1 MDRRRGGA
9 AQDSG
14 ACGPQAVKARQ
25 APAGRFPALPRFACA
40 ERAIPLTP
48 PSALDGQPPLIAAWL
63 VGLQTQP
70 APQEAPMKPDLYQTV
85 TDKILADLER
95 GVRPWQRPWSAGHA
109 AGRITQPLRANGTPY
124 RGINIIMLWSAA
136 TAAGF
141 TAPIWMTFKQAL
153 EFGGHVRRGEKG
165 SLVVYAD
172 RITRTETDAE
182 TGEESEHAIPF
193 LKSYTVFNVGQ
204 IDDLPERFR
213 LAPAPRLD
221 PVQRIDHA
229 DAFFAATGAD
239 IRTGG
244 NMAAYNLAEDRIAM
258 PAFVLFQDAES
269 YYATLAHEMTH
280 WTCHPTRLNR
290 DLGRQ
295 RWGDAGYAREE
306 LVAELGAAFLSAAL
320 DLASEPREDHAAYLA
335 SWIKVLKED
344 KRAIFTAAA
353 HAQRAADYL
362 RGLQPEPSAVR

>member
-1 MDRRRGGA
+1 
-9 AQDSG
+9 
-14 ACGPQAVKARQ
+14 
-25 APAGRFPALPRFACA
+25 
-40 ERAIPLTP
+40 
-48 PSALDGQPPLIAAWL
+48 
-63 VGLQTQP
+63 
-70 APQEAPMKPDLYQTV
+70 MKPDLYQTV

-109 AGRITQPLRANGTPY
+109 EGRISQPLRANGTPY
-124 RGINIIMLWSAA
+124 RGINIVMLWSAA

-141 TAPIWMTFKQAL
+141 GAPIWMTFKQAL

-182 TGEESEHAIPF
+182 SGEETEHAIPF
-193 LKSYTVFNVGQ
+193 LKSYTVFNAEQ

-213 LAPAPRLD
+213 APPPPPRLD
-221 PVQRIDHA
+221 PVQRIAHA

-239 IRTGG
+239 IQFGG
-244 NMAAYNLAEDRIAM
+244 NMAAYNIADDRIAM
-258 PAFVLFQDAES
+258 PAIEFFRDAES

-280 WTCHPTRLNR
+280 WTRHPTRLDR

-306 LVAELGAAFLSAAL
+306 LVAELGAAFLAAAL
-320 DLASEPREDHAAYLA
+320 DLAAEPREDHAAYLA
-335 SWIKVLKED
+335 SWIKVLRED

-362 RGLQPEPSAVR
+362 RALQPGPSAVP